1 MADINALIAQG
12 VNPVQ
17 IESPVN
23 QFTKMQALRAAQQE
37 QQLNALKLQETQRV
51 MGQQEAL
58 RNYLAGATDTG
69 SQEFLGGLT
78 QFGESGLAIRKAL
91 SDAEAAA
98 LTLQKNEVELVDSK
112 LKQSR
117 QLLEG
122 VSTPEDYLKWH
133 LANHSDPVLGRVLAA
148 RGVTAEQSLARI
160 QAAMAQPGGFE
171 RLLNESKLGV
181 ERFAELNKPILTSQ
195 DFSGGIRIVR
205 TPGMGGPATVVPGST
220 VTKTLTADQLRAQ
233 ELEGREVARTITD
246 EFGNVILLNKFGQV
260 IPPTAAAA
268 PAAASTS
275 TPTLRPVSEF
285 QDQLAQSRAAPT
297 AFQLAPTALAPR
309 QVTSAPTVPAAAP
322 AAAAGAGAPVTLRAA
337 PSATVQKTQAQ
348 QKQLSKDLDTALFE
362 LKEASKDG
370 GLIDQSTGSG
380 VGRAVDFG
388 ARVFGSATEGDIA
401 IGKLK
406 PIADLV
412 LKLVPRFE
420 GPQSDKDTQSYREA
434 AGQLADPGMPTK
446 IRKEAAKTIIR
457 LMENRKGQFVTN
469 EMANQSVSAA
479 SGDVDT
485 SNPLLK

>member
-98 LTLQKNEVELVDSK
+98 LTRQKNEVELVDSK

-181 ERFAELNKPILTSQ
+181 ERFAEMNKPILTSQ
-195 DFSGGIRIVR
+195 DFNGGIRIVR

-220 VTKTLTADQLRAQ
+220 VTKTLTADQRRAQ

-246 EFGNVILLNKFGQV
+246 EFGNVTLLNKFGQ
-260 IPPTAAAA
+260 IIQPT
-268 PAAASTS
+268 
-275 TPTLRPVSEF
+275 
-285 QDQLAQSRAAPT
+285 
-297 AFQLAPTALAPR
+297 
-309 QVTSAPTVPAAAP
+309 
-322 AAAAGAGAPVTLRAA
+322 AAAGAGAPATLRAA

-362 LKEASKDG
+362 LKDAAKDG

-380 VGRAVDFG
+380 IGRAVDVG

-469 EMANQSVSAA
+469 EMANQGVSAA

-485 SNPLLK
+485 SNPLLNK

>member
-17 IESPVN
+17 IESPIN
-23 QFTKMQALRAAQQE
+23 QFAKMQALRAAQQE
-37 QQLNALKLQETQRV
+37 QQLNALKLQEAQRA

-69 SQEFLGGLT
+69 SPEFLGGLT
-78 QFGESGLAIRKAL
+78 QFGEPGLAIYKAL
-91 SDAEAAA
+91 SDAEKA
-98 LTLQKNEVELVDSK
+98 KVELQGKNFENLEKKTNYFRDS
-112 LKQSR
+112 LAT
-117 QLLEG
+117 
-122 VSTPEDYLKWH
+122 VNTPEDAQLWTPALY
-133 LANHSDPVLGRVLAA
+133 NDPIVGPATIAMGGSL
-148 RGVTAEQSLARI
+148 EQALARI
-160 QAAMAQPGGFE
+160 PRDPAKFE
-171 RLLNESKLGV
+171 QWKNQTALGAKKFI
-181 ERFAELNKPILTSQ
+181 EMNKPTLTSQ
-195 DFSGGIRIVR
+195 DFGGGIRIVS

-220 VTKTLTADQLRAQ
+220 VTKTLTADQRRAQ

-246 EFGNVILLNKFGQV
+246 EFGNVTLLNKFGQ
-260 IPPTAAAA
+260 IIQPT
-268 PAAASTS
+268 
-275 TPTLRPVSEF
+275 
-285 QDQLAQSRAAPT
+285 
-297 AFQLAPTALAPR
+297 
-309 QVTSAPTVPAAAP
+309 
-322 AAAAGAGAPVTLRAA
+322 AAAGAGAPATLRAA

-362 LKEASKDG
+362 LKAASKDG

-380 VGRAVDFG
+380 VGRAVDVG
-388 ARVFGSATEGDIA
+388 ARFIGSATEGDIA

-457 LMENRKGQFVTN
+457 LMENRKGQFVSN
-469 EMANQSVSAA
+469 EMANQGVSAA